1 MSGSS
6 RNIDLREDPDADL
19 SPVVAHM
26 RGGGVVAY
34 PTETVYGLG
43 GACTPE
49 GVSAVRALK
58 RRDRTKPLIALIE
71 DEAAARALSWNE
83 AARELA
89 AIFWPGS
96 VTLVLQDPDE
106 LFPEGVRSGET
117 GTVGVRVSPHPVAA
131 RLVRALGGPLTS
143 TSLNLPGEAPVTS
156 GEEAREILAR
166 LGAEDVWLLDAGT
179 LPPSAPSTV
188 VDCSTDRPVVLREG
202 AVPMGRLRCAIPEI
216 HDRHAD

>member
-1 MSGSS
+1 LTGSS
-6 RNIDLREDPDADL
+6 RNTDLREDPDADL

-58 RRDRTKPLIALIE
+58 RRDRAKPLIALIE
-71 DEAAARALSWNE
+71 DEAAAQALSWN
-83 AARELA
+83 ASARELA

-96 VTLVLQDPDE
+96 VTLVLRDPDE
-106 LFPEGVRSGET
+106 LFPEGVRSAET

-216 HDRHAD
+216 HD

>member
-1 MSGSS
+1 LRESTPG
-6 RNIDLREDPDADL
+6 IDLREDPDADL

-26 RGGGVVAY
+26 RGGGVIAY

-43 GACTPE
+43 GACTPDA
-49 GVSAVRALK
+49 VSAVRALK
-58 RRDRTKPLIALIE
+58 RREGTKPLIALIE
-71 DEAAARALSWNE
+71 DEAMVQALRWNAAAK
-83 AARELA
+83 ELA

-96 VTLVLQDPDE
+96 VTLVLPDPDE
-106 LFPEGVRSGET
+106 FFPEGVRNGQT

-166 LGAEDVWLLDAGT
+166 LGAGDVWLLDAGT

-188 VDCSTDRPVVLREG
+188 VDCSTDLPVVLREG
-202 AVPMGRLRCAIPEI
+202 AVPTSRLRCAIPEI